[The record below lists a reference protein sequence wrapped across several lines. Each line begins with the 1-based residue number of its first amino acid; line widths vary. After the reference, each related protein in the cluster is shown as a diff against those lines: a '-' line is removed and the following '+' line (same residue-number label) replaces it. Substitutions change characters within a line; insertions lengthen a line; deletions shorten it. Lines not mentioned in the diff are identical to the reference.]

1 MHQSAV
7 STEEVDRLAKEF
19 RMRVYRTSV
28 KEDINVGNVFQHL
41 AENYVHQWRL
51 EQDLMR
57 FDIGGPRSLMWPPQR
72 HQQVGVASSSS
83 GNSNTSGNTNRS
95 SSASP
100 NEADSC
106 NGSTASSNGSTG
118 SVAGPQHPQ
127 QQQQRHMSHSVSSSG
142 YFSLTDFGP
151 PPSLRPSR
159 STTSATAAAAA
170 SNSVNSGYLS
180 PQDYLNNPMFDS
192 LNNASRGPKLS
203 WTIGDGSGDRT
214 ITLKPLA
221 NVLNPKKRRKSTAS
235 SLQRK
240 FGVNSSSMSS
250 SGLHNHH
257 FHHRQTTH
265 RLGAFPPPQPP
276 PTKSNCKVI

>member
-1 MHQSAV
+1 
-7 STEEVDRLAKEF
+7 
-19 RMRVYRTSV
+19 MRVYRTSV

-57 FDIGGPRSLMWPPQR
+57 FDIGGPRSLMWPPQH

-100 NEADSC
+100 NEADRSC

-118 SVAGPQHPQ
+118 SVAGPQHPQQQ

-159 STTSATAAAAA
+159 STTSATAAAA

-203 WTIGDGSGDRT
+203 WSIGDGSGDRT